1 MAEVDVP
8 IQRLR
13 FGQTQR
19 KDAWWLMPLI
29 TLVVFSSFVVY
40 VTWAL
45 LQGENYRHGNYLSPL
60 YSPEIFGNSPHAIF
74 GPWRWSWPPSALGK
88 MLGFG
93 EGFLRYSPAMLILI
107 FPLAFRMT
115 CYYYRGA
122 YYKAFWADPPNC
134 AVGEPRKSYRGE
146 AKLPLIV
153 QNIHRYALYFALVF
167 IVLLTIDAWH
177 ALWFDDPATGTKH
190 FGVGVGSLVM
200 ILNVVFIGGYTLGC
214 HSLRHLVG
222 GIKDVLSGAPIRK
235 KAYDCVSC
243 LNRHHPKW
251 AWFSLFWVGIT
262 DGYVRLCSM
271 GVITDW
277 RIF

>member
-1 MAEVDVP
+1 MAEVHVP

-19 KDAWWLMPLI
+19 RDAWWVMPLV
-29 TLVVFSSFVVY
+29 TFVVFSSFVVY

-45 LQGENYRHGNYLSPL
+45 LQGQDYWHGNYLSPL
-60 YSPEIFGNSPHAIF
+60 YSPELFGDSPHAVF
-74 GPWRWSWPPSALGK
+74 GPWRWPWLP
-88 MLGFG
+88 FV
-93 EGFLRYSPAMLILI
+93 RYSPAMLILI

-122 YYKAFWADPPNC
+122 YYKAFWADPPAC
-134 AVGEPRKSYRGE
+134 AVGEPRHSYRGE

-153 QNIHRYALYFALVF
+153 QNVHRYALYFALIF
-167 IVLLTIDAWH
+167 IVLLSVDAWH
-177 ALWFDDPATGTKH
+177 ALWFDDPATGGKS

-200 ILNVVFIGGYTLGC
+200 IINVVLIGGYTLGC

-222 GIKDVLSGAPIRK
+222 GVLDVLSRAPVRK

-251 AWFSLFWVGIT
+251 AWCSLFWVGIT
-262 DGYVRLCSM
+262 DAYIRLCAT

-277 RIF
+277 RIL

>member
-1 MAEVDVP
+1 MAEVHVP
-8 IQRLR
+8 VHRLR

-19 KDAWWLMPLI
+19 RDNWWAMPLV
-29 TLVVFSSFVVY
+29 TLVVFSSFVAY

-45 LQGENYRHGNYLSPL
+45 FQGDHYWVGPYLSPL
-60 YSPEIFGNSPHAIF
+60 YSPELFYPPGAPSPHA
-74 GPWRWSWPPSALGK
+74 L
-88 MLGFG
+88 FG
-93 EGFLRYSPAMLILI
+93 EWKWGWFPFIHYSPAMLILV

-134 AVGEPRKSYRGE
+134 AVGEPRSTYRGE

-153 QNIHRYALYFALVF
+153 QNVHRFALYFALFYIPILSWDV
-167 IVLLTIDAWH
+167 WH
-177 ALWFDDPATGTKH
+177 ALWFKDGATGGEH
-190 FGVGVGSLVM
+190 FGVGVGTLVM
-200 ILNVVFIGGYTLGC
+200 LVNVVLIGGYTLGC

-222 GIKDVLSGAPIRK
+222 GVLDRLSRAPARK

-262 DGYVRLCSM
+262 DGYIRLCAM

-277 RIF
+277 RII